1 MVLLFLPINSW
12 RRDIQNLFHKSE
24 MGDIDT
30 FKFILFAFGGNM
42 SPTIPTTAQRS
53 YSHLA
58 ILKHHHNNNE
68 HNKNNNNNNNN
79 NDNNNNNNNNEY
91 FFSPLKQKRHFMPQ
105 FCIQLSRILF
115 FTNLFE
121 QKLFKSSEDH

>member
-1 MVLLFLPINSW
+1 
-12 RRDIQNLFHKSE
+12 

-42 SPTIPTTAQRS
+42 PPTIPTAAQRS

-58 ILKHHHNNNE
+58 ILKHHHNNND
-68 HNKNNNNNNNN
+68 HNKNNNNNNK
-79 NDNNNNNNNNEY
+79 NEY

>member
-1 MVLLFLPINSW
+1 MVLLFLPINSCP
-12 RRDIQNLFHKSE
+12 RDIQNLFHNSE

-30 FKFILFAFGGNM
+30 FKFTLFAFGGNM
-42 SPTIPTTAQRS
+42 SLTIPTTAQRS
-53 YSHLA
+53 YSHLT

-68 HNKNNNNNNNN
+68 HNNNNNNNN
-79 NDNNNNNNNNEY
+79 NDNNNNKY
-91 FFSPLKQKRHFMPQ
+91 FFSSLKQKRHFMPQ

-121 QKLFKSSEDH
+121 QKLFKSSENH